1 MARFKL
7 ALQPPEVLAA
17 VQSDLMP
24 SAPDILVI
32 SNDGLLISSARRAT
46 GSRYSLEIAP
56 DADHPLLPPY
66 SSSGTI
72 VIDDNVVP
80 EAHRAAKLTALRARA
95 PHASLIYVATNHS
108 LAYERWARVM
118 GVDYYVSRPIE
129 GESLSLVLARFL
141 EHRAALRGDAQGS
154 KAEKNTMKT
163 FVMRE
168 LDHVGIV
175 DKPIPEPGPNDA
187 VVKTTRALICTSDSH
202 TIHGAIGPR
211 HNLTLG
217 HEAVGIVH
225 EVGSEVNR
233 FKPGDRVVVGA
244 ITPDWGDL
252 ASQAGHSSQ
261 SGGALGGWKFANIKD
276 GVFADY
282 FHVNDADANMALI
295 PSEVSDESAVC
306 CCDMMSTGFMAAEN
320 ADIPIGGAVAVF
332 ALGPVGLMAVAGAK
346 LRGAGLVIGVDSVPA
361 RQELARYYGAD
372 LIIDHVRRDPVDE
385 IMKATRGEGVDAAI
399 EALGGNEPFQNAI
412 KVTRPGGVIS
422 NAGYHGKG
430 EFVNIPRAEWGVGMA
445 EKTIRT
451 GLCPGGR
458 LRMERL
464 LRLLEKKKIDPT
476 RMTTHRFSFGEI
488 EKAFATM
495 DKKLD
500 GIIKPLIL
508 FD

>member
-1 MARFKL
+1 
-7 ALQPPEVLAA
+7 
-17 VQSDLMP
+17 MP
-24 SAPDILVI
+24 SVPDILVI
-32 SNDGLLISSARRAT
+32 SDDSLVISSARQAT
-46 GSRYSLEIAP
+46 VGRYALEIASS
-56 DADHPLLPPY
+56 LPP
-66 SSSGTI
+66 SSRVGMI
-72 VIDDNVVP
+72 VIDDRVIP
-80 EAHRAAKLTALRARA
+80 EPQRAEKLAHFRARA
-95 PHASLIYVATNHS
+95 PRASLIYIASSHS
-108 LAYERWARVM
+108 AENERWARTM
-118 GVDYYVSRPIE
+118 GIDYYVSKPID
-129 GESLSLVLARFL
+129 GAALTSVVASFL
-141 EHRAALRGDAQGS
+141 EHRAASRDGRGS
-154 KAEKNTMKT
+154 KAEKNAMKT
-163 FVMRE
+163 FVMTE
-168 LDHVGIV
+168 LNHVGIV
-175 DKPIPEPGPNDA
+175 EKPIPKPGPNDA
-187 VVKTTRALICTSDSH
+187 VIKTTRALICTSDSH
-202 TIHGAIGPR
+202 TVHGAIGPR
-211 HNLTLG
+211 QNLTLG

-225 EVGSEVNR
+225 EVGSEVKL
-233 FKPGDRVVVGA
+233 FQPGDRVVVGA

-252 ASQAGHSSQ
+252 ASQGGHSSQ

-295 PSEVSDESAVC
+295 PSGVSDESAVY

-372 LIIDHVRRDPVDE
+372 LIVDHAKQDPVNE
-385 IMKATRGEGVDAAI
+385 ILNATGGTGVEAAI
-399 EALGGNEPFQNAI
+399 EALGSQESFENAI

-464 LRLLEKKKIDPT
+464 LRLLEKKRIDPT

-488 EKAFATM
+488 EKAFEMM

-500 GIIKPLIL
+500 GIIKPLII
-508 FD
+508 FG